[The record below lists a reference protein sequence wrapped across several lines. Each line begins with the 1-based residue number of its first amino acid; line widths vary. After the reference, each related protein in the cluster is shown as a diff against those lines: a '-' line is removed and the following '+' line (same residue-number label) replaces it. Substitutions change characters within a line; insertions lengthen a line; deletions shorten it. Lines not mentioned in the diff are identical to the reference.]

1 MAIMKTTMR
10 HVLGLAAAATFGFTA
25 LTAAVQATTL
35 DDIKKRGTFVV
46 AMEAA
51 FVPFEAVKDGKP
63 IGYDPDLLERIAKE
77 WGVKLEIQDIR
88 FQGLL
93 TGLEQGQ
100 FDMVG
105 SALLMNPARAT
116 KFAFTAPI
124 AEGYVVLYKL
134 VGNDKV
140 KTVDDL
146 SGLHV
151 SPPCPPSGDENIFRI
166 HNDALTAAGKGAAKV
181 TCIASNAERSLALV
195 NQQMDAAVTI
205 NTALGEEMKM
215 FPGKFEVVGRIGEPY
230 YIGWVTRPEDTE
242 LRDEVSKVIRMLR
255 DNGELEQMQQKWF
268 GSTFNL
274 PDTGYLPEGAL

>member
-1 MAIMKTTMR
+1 MTKIWRT
-10 HVLGLAAAATFGFTA
+10 LGVAAAVIAGFTS
-25 LTAAVQATTL
+25 LTVAAQATTL
-35 DDIKKRGTFVV
+35 DDIKKRGKWVV

-51 FVPFEAVKDGKP
+51 FVPFESVKDGKP
-63 IGYDPDLLERIAKE
+63 VGYDPDLLARIAKE
-77 WGVKLEIQDIR
+77 WGVELEIQDIR

-93 TGLEQGQ
+93 TGLEHGQ

-134 VGNDKV
+134 AGNDKV

-146 SGLHV
+146 TGLNI
-151 SPPCPPSGDENIFRI
+151 SPPLPPSGDENIFRM
-166 HNDALTAAGKGAAKV
+166 HNDALTAQGKGAAKV
-181 TCIASNAERSLALV
+181 TGIASNAERSLALV
-195 NQQMDAAVTI
+195 NGQVDAVITV
-205 NTALGEEMKM
+205 NTALGEEMKNN
-215 FPGKFEVVGRIGEPY
+215 PGKFEIVGQIGKPY

-255 DNGELEQMQQKWF
+255 DNGELQEMQKKWF
-268 GSTFNL
+268 GTTFNL
-274 PDTGYLPEGAL
+274 PDSGYLPEGAI